1 MPILTR
7 PLVPSG
13 AVVELL
19 VGVNEAR
26 REVLQRNS
34 LPILERIRVPA
45 QIDTGT
51 AFSAIDAQVFQR
63 LDIRPIDS
71 ILVRTPSTTE
81 APQSFPQYAVSL
93 ALDAD
98 GIEMFLTSVEV
109 IECAFAPEEGI
120 RAMLGRDVL
129 EHCLLVYDGKGKVF
143 MLGF

>member
-1 MPILTR
+1 MPVLTR
-7 PLVPSG
+7 PLAPNG

-26 REVLQRNS
+26 REVLQKNS
-34 LPILERIRVPA
+34 FTVPERIRVPA

-51 AFSAIDAQVFQR
+51 EVSAIDAQVFKQ

-71 ILVRTPSTTE
+71 VCVRTPSTAE
-81 APQSFPQYAVSL
+81 ASQSFPQYAVSL
-93 ALDAD
+93 ALDAE

-109 IECAFAPEEGI
+109 IECVFAPDEGI

-129 EHCLLVYDGKGKVF
+129 AHCLFVYDGKGKTF
-143 MLGF
+143 ILGF